1 MLKME
6 YVFVLMLTVIGQEE
20 DVLHAVDT
28 GMTGSACIE
37 RLIEVDQTLQHILG
51 TEYIL
56 SCEIDYAGLD

>member
-1 MLKME
+1 ME

-37 RLIEVDQTLQHILG
+37 RLIEVEQNLSPILG
-51 TEYIL
+51 DSYIL
-56 SCEIDYAGLD
+56 SCEIDYAGVD

>member
-1 MLKME
+1 
-6 YVFVLMLTVIGQEE
+6 MLTVIGQEE

-51 TEYIL
+51 NEYIL